1 MDDRRLR
8 RADLWSGLLLLVLAI
23 AMLVE
28 TATFPITDSYG
39 GVRNV
44 WYVSPA
50 LFPLIVGSCLA
61 LLSLALVVTAARRLG
76 GSALRR
82 TLRPALPG
90 LDERNR
96 RFAMIVLAIV
106 GYVFVL
112 VPRVDFFLATLLFLL
127 VFVFAFHL
135 DSAVAVT
142 RNLVAMLVA
151 CAAIG
156 LAALSGVAVWG
167 TGLGYP
173 LDAMAGLAIAAVLVA
188 NWPEASIDPI
198 LRRRYRAAVLL
209 SIAVPLVLCPAFKYG
224 LLVPLPSEGAVI
236 ALMDQV
242 RYAVRG

>member
-23 AMLVE
+23 AMLAE
-28 TATFPITDSYG
+28 TATFPITHSYG

-76 GSALRR
+76 GGALRQA
-82 TLRPALPG
+82 LRPALPG
-90 LDERNR
+90 LDDRNR

-135 DSAVAVT
+135 DSAAAVI
-142 RNLVAMLVA
+142 RNLVAMSVA

-156 LAALSGVAVWG
+156 LAAVAGVAVWG
-167 TGLGYP
+167 AGLGYP
-173 LDAMAGLAIAAVLVA
+173 LDAMAGLAIAAVLAA
-188 NWPEASIDPI
+188 NWPEVSIDPV

-209 SIAVPLVLCPAFKYG
+209 SVAAPLVLCPAFKYG